1 MIRPAA
7 LLSAAL
13 LALAGPAAADTKG
26 SAQLTASVAREL
38 PHYGFDVDVTTL
50 DRAQVAA
57 LHHALYTDR
66 SVGGKR
72 AMIKSILGGRHSL
85 RGLLF
90 GDR

>member
-13 LALAGPAAADTKG
+13 IALAGPAAAGKG
-26 SAQLTASVAREL
+26 SDQLTASVAREL
-38 PHYGFDVDVTTL
+38 PRYGFDVDVKTL

-66 SVGGKR
+66 STGGKR
-72 AMIKSILGGRHSL
+72 AMIKSILGGRYSL